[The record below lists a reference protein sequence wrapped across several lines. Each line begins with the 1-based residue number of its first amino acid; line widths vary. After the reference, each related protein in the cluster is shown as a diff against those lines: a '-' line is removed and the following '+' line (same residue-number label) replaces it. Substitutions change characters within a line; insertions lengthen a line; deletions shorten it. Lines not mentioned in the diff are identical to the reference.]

1 MMQQAASR
9 VDFNRKS
16 SLLPAWTTKCKSRV
30 SWVQCVTLSKV
41 PLSEIFMHPKDS
53 ERTLWPAP
61 DVPLIYIIYICIFLQ
76 SMRDCNSRLL
86 AKALFFST
94 DVYGCYFHHSL
105 TRKFSFANTPT
116 SFPAPVIFLCKLSL
130 AMRVRHH
137 FIWEHAERG
146 AYHWC
151 QGVPW
156 VFQPLAVE
164 SLGCEHQSRQ
174 IFLAHL
180 QFHVWGIS
188 STLVSVDAANRL
200 PKDSIRKTWIKQV
213 RAMLVCREIENSKNW
228 GPCEIFCHY
237 DHYQYC
243 FFMARIFQE

>member
-16 SLLPAWTTKCKSRV
+16 SLLPAWTKCKSRV

-41 PLSEIFMHPKDS
+41 QLSEIFMHPKDS

-61 DVPLIYIIYICIFLQ
+61 DVPLIYICIFLQ

-94 DVYGCYFHHSL
+94 DAYGCYFITHSEKVFKL
-105 TRKFSFANTPT
+105 PTLLLPFQLLCFFVQIVFSNESEAPFHLRTCRTWRVSLVPRSSLVEAGSGIVGVGT
-116 SFPAPVIFLCKLSL
+116 SIV
-130 AMRVRHH
+130 
-137 FIWEHAERG
+137 W
-146 AYHWC
+146 
-151 QGVPW
+151 
-156 VFQPLAVE
+156 
-164 SLGCEHQSRQ
+164 Q
-174 IFLAHL
+174 IFLKHI
-180 QFHVWGIS
+180 WKIS
-188 STLVSVDAANRL
+188 CLRYILNFGVDAANRL
-200 PKDSIRKTWIKQV
+200 PKDSIRKTWIKEV
-213 RAMLVCREIENSKNW
+213 RAMLVCRDIEHSKNW

>member
-16 SLLPAWTTKCKSRV
+16 SLLPAWTKCKSRV

-41 PLSEIFMHPKDS
+41 QLSEIFMHPKDS

-61 DVPLIYIIYICIFLQ
+61 DVPLIYICIFLQ

-94 DVYGCYFHHSL
+94 DAYGCYFITHSEKVFKL
-105 TRKFSFANTPT
+105 PT
-116 SFPAPVIFLCKLSL
+116 LLLPFQLLCFFLCKLSL

-156 VFQPLAVE
+156 LKLAVE
-164 SLGCEHQSRQ
+164 SLGWEHQSFGR
-174 IFLAHL
+174 
-180 QFHVWGIS
+180 
-188 STLVSVDAANRL
+188 
-200 PKDSIRKTWIKQV
+200 
-213 RAMLVCREIENSKNW
+213 
-228 GPCEIFCHY
+228 
-237 DHYQYC
+237 
-243 FFMARIFQE
+243 FF